1 MSLIKKLKA
10 RRAEQGGE
18 PQPAKPKKDLR
29 VSKLQAKKLAQKASV
44 LGVDL
49 ATSFDQSVV
58 ATIGPD
64 GIQNLT
70 ASVPINKNLLQQ
82 YQAGLQTDVQRLSTK
97 DTLEEKAAV
106 KKELLPNYMPFV
118 EDYMANGHDYPNSVA
133 VMMMV
138 WLFDIGDIEKG
149 LHLGFYLVTTPK
161 QTMPH
166 GFSSTMETFICDYAY
181 DWSIAQIKEE
191 KTASPYLDNLV
202 KVMLDAKWE
211 LALAV
216 KSKMLSAIAKN
227 CFLKQDFKACVTW
240 CDAVKELNPDK
251 HGTKGLRE
259 NALKEIEKLEQAKAE
274 KE

>member
-10 RRAEQGGE
+10 RRAEQGVE
-18 PQPAKPKKDLR
+18 PQPTKPKTDQR
-29 VSKLQAKKLAQKASV
+29 VSKFQAKKLAQQEAV
-44 LGVDL
+44 IGVDV
-49 ATSFDQSVV
+49 AKSADQSVV

-70 ASVPINKNLLQQ
+70 ASVPLNKNLLEQ
-82 YQAGLQTDVQRLSTK
+82 YQAALQTDVQRLSTK
-97 DTLEEKAAV
+97 DKIEDKAAM

-138 WLFDIGDIEKG
+138 WLFDIGDIEQG
-149 LHLGFYLVTTPK
+149 LHLGFYLVKTPK
-161 QTMPH
+161 QPMPH

-181 DWSIAQIKEE
+181 DWSIAQIKDE

-202 KVMLDAKWE
+202 KVMLDAEWE

-216 KSKMLSAIAKN
+216 KSKMLSLIAKN
-227 CFLKQDFKACVTW
+227 CFLKQDFKACVAW
-240 CDAVKELNPDK
+240 CDATKKLNPDK

-259 NALKEIEKLEQAKAE
+259 NALKEIEKLEQAQAD